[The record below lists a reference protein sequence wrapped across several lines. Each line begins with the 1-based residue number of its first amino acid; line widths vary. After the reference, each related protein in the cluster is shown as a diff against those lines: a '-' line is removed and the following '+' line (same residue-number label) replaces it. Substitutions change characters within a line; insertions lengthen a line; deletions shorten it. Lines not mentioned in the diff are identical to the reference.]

1 MIWEVTMSRA
11 MMFLVI
17 GLLLAVPASA
27 CVPQASSETPSGA
40 DASQASKI
48 QEILTASGGTVSGR
62 PTQIPAGMGGTIPLD
77 NGGQAGNGTTAG
89 NGTKDPVSVTG
100 GQGTAPDGSTVA
112 AGPNGT
118 FIVTIPAGKEGKVKG
133 GIFDN
138 GKEARDGAQGTL
150 AGGGTITT
158 TKDPKPNPN
167 GGFDLEE
174 VTKVTPGTGPDAGF
188 RTSGGSPV
196 PAGATTGVTVGPGKD
211 LLDANYPYGE

>member
-1 MIWEVTMSRA
+1 MSRA

-17 GLLLAVPASA
+17 GLLLAVPVSA

-48 QEILTASGGTVSGR
+48 QEILTQAGAGQVGGR

-77 NGGQAGNGTTAG
+77 NGGQAGNGASAG
-89 NGTKDPVSVTG
+89 NGTKDPVTITG

-112 AGPNGT
+112 PGPNGT

-150 AGGGTITT
+150 AGGGKFTT
-158 TKDPKPNPN
+158 TKQPTANPN
-167 GGFDLEE
+167 GGFDLEDI
-174 VTKVTPGTGPDAGF
+174 TKADPGNGPDAGF
-188 RTSGGSPV
+188 RTSGGSPL